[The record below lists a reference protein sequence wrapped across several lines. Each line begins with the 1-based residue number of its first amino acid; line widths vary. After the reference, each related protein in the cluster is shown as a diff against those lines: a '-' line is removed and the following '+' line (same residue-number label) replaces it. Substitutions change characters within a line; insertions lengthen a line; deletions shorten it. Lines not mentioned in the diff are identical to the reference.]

1 MKTKSPSV
9 LRCIEEATQCGH
21 RAAVATTEAD
31 MLREL
36 EMAVAWLELA
46 KSQAG
51 NDDGGRDPPNGSIPG
66 EH

>member
-9 LRCIEEATQCGH
+9 LRCIEEATQCGQ
-21 RAAVATTEAD
+21 RAAIATTEAD
-31 MLREL
+31 MLQEL

-46 KSQAG
+46 KSQATG
-51 NDDGGRDPPNGSIPG
+51 DDGGRDPTNGSTPD